1 MRIHDNNG
9 RKQEGLDV
17 LLNDEVK
24 MLKQVPLFAG
34 VSPAKL
40 KLLAFTSER
49 VLYRAEEVLFSQGDP
64 GDAAFVILSG
74 RADVLVDGPK
84 GPIRVAE
91 LEENAIVGEIA
102 ILCDVARTAT
112 VKAVTQVEALRISKD
127 NFFKLLTDFPE
138 MTIEVVRVLAD
149 RLSQTTA
156 ELTEVRS
163 RGGQAVH

>member
-1 MRIHDNNG
+1 MDG
-9 RKQEGLDV
+9 RFWEGFDV
-17 LLNDEVK
+17 LLNDEVN

-49 VLYRAEEVLFSQGDP
+49 VLYRADEALFHQGDP

-74 RADVLVDGPK
+74 RADVLVDSPQGQIK
-84 GPIRVAE
+84 VAE

-149 RLSQTTA
+149 RLSQTTL
-156 ELTEVRS
+156 ELTEARS
-163 RGGQAVH
+163 LVAKSIH

>member
-1 MRIHDNNG
+1 MR
-9 RKQEGLDV
+9 EGYDV

-49 VLYRAEEVLFSQGDP
+49 VLYRADEVLFAQGDP

-74 RADVLVDGPK
+74 RAEVLVDGPS

-91 LEENAIVGEIA
+91 LHENAIVGEIA

-112 VKAVTQVEALRISKD
+112 VKAVSQVEALRISKD

-138 MTIEVVRVLAD
+138 MTIEMVRVLAN
-149 RLSQTTA
+149 RLSQTTI
-156 ELTEVRS
+156 ELTEARS
-163 RGGQAVH
+163 HAAKGLH

>member
-1 MRIHDNNG
+1 ML
-9 RKQEGLDV
+9 RKGSDV

-49 VLYRAEEVLFSQGDP
+49 VVYRADEVLFAQGDI

-74 RADVLVDGPK
+74 RAEVLVDGPS

-91 LEENAIVGEIA
+91 LQENAIVGEIA

-112 VKAVTQVEALRISKD
+112 VKAISQVEALRISKD

-138 MTIEVVRVLAD
+138 MTIEMVRVLAD
-149 RLSQTTA
+149 RLSQTTL
-156 ELTEVRS
+156 ELTEARS
-163 RGGQAVH
+163 RAATGLH

>member
-1 MRIHDNNG
+1 
-9 RKQEGLDV
+9 V

-49 VLYRAEEVLFSQGDP
+49 VLYRAQETLFAQGDP

-74 RADVLVDGPK
+74 HADVLVDGPTGEIK
-84 GPIRVAE
+84 VAE

-112 VKAVTQVEALRISKD
+112 VRATTQVEALRISKD

-149 RLSQTTA
+149 RLSQTTV
-156 ELTEVRS
+156 ELTEARS
-163 RGGQAVH
+163 RIAQGVH